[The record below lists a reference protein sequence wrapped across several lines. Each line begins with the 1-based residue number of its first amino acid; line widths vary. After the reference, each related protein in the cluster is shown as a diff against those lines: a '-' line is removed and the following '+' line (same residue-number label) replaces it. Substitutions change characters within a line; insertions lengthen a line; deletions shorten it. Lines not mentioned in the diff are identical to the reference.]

1 LLLTIAVRT
10 GTPAFTGSPSPSA
23 TQDGFTVTVEGST
36 DLTSFPTIVD
46 PVTAVTTGQPAAPA
60 GYEYR
65 SFSLRGSNGL
75 PTRGYLRVKVAP

>member
-1 LLLTIAVRT
+1 
-10 GTPAFTGSPSPSA
+10 
-23 TQDGFTVTVEGST
+23 VEGGT
-36 DLTSFPTIVD
+36 DLSSFPTIVD